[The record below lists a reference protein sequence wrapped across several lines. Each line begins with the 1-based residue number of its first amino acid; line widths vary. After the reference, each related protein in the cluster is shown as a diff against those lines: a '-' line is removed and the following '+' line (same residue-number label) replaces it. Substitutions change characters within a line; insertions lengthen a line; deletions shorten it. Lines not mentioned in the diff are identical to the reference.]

1 MPGNLINPYISFP
14 RGGVANGAYRFE
26 PSNPVDGTDWKNNV
40 AGDPISADNGS
51 FLVLRNEVIQSS
63 VNQWAPEVPP
73 GINTNPTVD
82 AIYQLWYDATLQGVD
97 KHDGDFTISAWVWPD
112 DNPADGAQGGTFYIM
127 SKAGGSTIVGPNYS
141 GSSNDLHWTWI
152 MRGQNLTDPL
162 SLSFT
167 FWGTQSGIGLYRVY
181 SVETLNLE
189 EWNHVVLK
197 YTRDNTLSAVSTY
210 DPAVTPQRVEFYVNG
225 VRSDIKVETN
235 SIGTG
240 SSTQIP
246 TGGQFQAGSHV
257 CIGGRAGG
265 TPWSYPPKGDASGYM
280 ADIRAFSDALSDS
293 EISDIYTLQDQYVNH
308 SSLEAWWLIDP
319 DVDGS
324 GYPIGIDYARD
335 LPIGQTNEG
344 YSPLGYDGVVGSNT
358 SNFENIYQPVTYFA
372 NVGPFN

>member
-1 MPGNLINPYISFP
+1 MSGNLINPYISFP
-14 RGGVANGAYRFE
+14 RGVVANGAYRFE
-26 PSNPVDGTDWKNNV
+26 PSNPVDGTTWKNNV
-40 AGDPISADNGS
+40 AGYPISADNGS
-51 FLVLRNEVIQSS
+51 FLVLRNEVVQSS
-63 VNQWAPEVPP
+63 VHPWAPEVPP
-73 GINTNPTVD
+73 GDNLNPTTN
-82 AIYQLWYDATLQGVD
+82 ATYQLWYDGGGAQ
-97 KHDGDFTISAWVWPD
+97 HDGDFTISAWVWPD
-112 DNPADGAQGGTFYIM
+112 DNPSDGAQGGTFYIM
-127 SKAGGSTIVGPNYS
+127 SKAGGSTID
-141 GSSNDLHWTWI
+141 GSTGSDDLHWTWL

-167 FWGTQSGIGLYRVY
+167 FWGAVDGSAGLYRAY

-197 YTRDNTLSAVSTY
+197 YTRDNTLSAISTY

-225 VRSDIKVETN
+225 VRSDIKVDANT
-235 SIGTG
+235 IGTG

-246 TGGQFQAGSHV
+246 TGNQSQAGSHV
-257 CIGGRAGG
+257 CIGGRAGRD
-265 TPWSYPPKGDASGYM
+265 PINYPPKGDASGYM

-344 YSPLGYDGVVGSNT
+344 YSPLGYDDTTPDVNT
-358 SNFENIYQPVTYFA
+358 SNFENIHQPVTYFA